1 VNDADLQKVGGTWI
15 TPPEVA
21 TMFADSDRVVTF

>member
-1 VNDADLQKVGGTWI
+1 VDLQKVGGAWI